1 MSQERTTLLQCGLSE
16 DGRSQSPSSALI
28 ERRRNDLATRT
39 ILTYT
44 VEGAVTGFLVGV
56 AVGVFYSVRTFGVL
70 DSLGII
76 ELFFG
81 VLIGLIGLILG
92 P

>member
-1 MSQERTTLLQCGLSE
+1 M
-16 DGRSQSPSSALI
+16 
-28 ERRRNDLATRT
+28 
-39 ILTYT
+39 
-44 VEGAVTGFLVGV
+44 
-56 AVGVFYSVRTFGVL
+56 FYSVRTFGVL

-92 P
+92 AVVGIIKRFKQRGEKADDGSATSAGSFSCQACSASLPQLRFISY